1 MAFNSTI
8 PPLAVKRMTE
18 YLARARELCR
28 NNEEWVSSSGLA
40 ETLGLTSSTVRQDLS
55 HVEISGTSKRG
66 YSTEGLVQVLT
77 SALGVDQQWR
87 SIVVGVGNLGR
98 ALAQHREFERQGF
111 NICGVFDSDH
121 DKVGTLVGELTVCSM
136 TDLKAYVSV
145 HEVKIGI
152 LAVPASAAQVVAD
165 QLAAA
170 GIKGLLNL
178 TITHISTPRDVVVVD
193 ARVAASLLELSYAI
207 KALGE

>member
-18 YLARARELCR
+18 YLAHARELCR
-28 NNEEWVSSSGLA
+28 NDEEWVSSSGLA

-121 DKVGTLVGELTVCSM
+121 DKVGTPVGELTVCSM

-152 LAVPASAAQVVAD
+152 LAVPASAAQDVAN
-165 QLAAA
+165 QLVAA

-178 TITHISTPRDVVVVD
+178 TITHISTPRDVAVVD

>member
-18 YLARARELCR
+18 YLAHARELCR

-55 HVEISGTSKRG
+55 HVEFSGTSKRG

-121 DKVGTLVGELTVCSM
+121 DKVGTSVGELTVCSM
-136 TDLKAYVSV
+136 TDLKAYVLA

-152 LAVPASAAQVVAD
+152 LAVPASAAQDVAN
-165 QLAAA
+165 QLVAA

-178 TITHISTPRDVVVVD
+178 TITHISTPRDVAVVD

-207 KALGE
+207 RALGE

>member
-1 MAFNSTI
+1 
-8 PPLAVKRMTE
+8 MTE
-18 YLARARELCR
+18 YLAHARELCR

-152 LAVPASAAQVVAD
+152 LAVPASAAQDVAD

-178 TITHISTPRDVVVVD
+178 TITHISTPRDVAVVD